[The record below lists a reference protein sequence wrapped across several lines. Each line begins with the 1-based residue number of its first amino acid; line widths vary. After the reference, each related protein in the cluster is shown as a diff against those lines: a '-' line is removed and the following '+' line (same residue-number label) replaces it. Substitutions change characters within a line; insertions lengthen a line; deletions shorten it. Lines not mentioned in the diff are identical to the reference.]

1 MHQFEMPQS
10 VIDRVVAKRG
20 AEHIYDS
27 IDPARTALVVVDL
40 QNAFMVEEVA
50 HAFVPGSP
58 EIVPNVNRLA
68 AAVRAQGGRVVWIQ
82 TEFVDW
88 SDWSVLTGMSGPVW
102 TAKRAEALKV
112 GSKGFALFETLDAK
126 PDDLYVTKYRLS
138 AFIEGGSDLES
149 ILRAEG
155 IDTVVITGTVTNVCC
170 ESTARDAMMR
180 NFRTIMVSDGNAA
193 ENDAE
198 HQGSLVNFYLT
209 FGDVMSTDYL
219 IGRLERNAGLR
230 QAAE

>member
-1 MHQFEMPQS
+1 MHQFEMPQA

-20 AEHIYDS
+20 RAHIFDD

-40 QNAFMVEEVA
+40 QNAFMLPEVA
-50 HAFVPGSP
+50 HAYVPGSP
-58 EIVPNVNRLA
+58 DIVPNVNRLA
-68 AAVRAQGGRVVWIQ
+68 AALRAQGGTVVWIQ
-82 TEFVDW
+82 TEFVDYA
-88 SDWSVLTGMSGPVW
+88 DWSVLTQMSGPFW
-102 TAKRAEALKV
+102 TGKRAEALRA
-112 GSKGFALFETLDAK
+112 GSQGFALWDTLEAQA
-126 PDDLYVTKYRLS
+126 DDLYVTKYRFS
-138 AFIEGGSDLES
+138 AFIEGGSDLEA
-149 ILRAEG
+149 ILRARG

-198 HQGSLVNFYLT
+198 HKGALVNFYLT
-209 FGDVMSTDYL
+209 FGDVMSTEYL
-219 IGRLERNAGLR
+219 VARLQDTALA